1 MKLDSSVL
9 NLNASN
15 SKTLSTMKITKLVL
29 SFTLMGLLA
38 ACSNKM
44 MLPAAGQKVAL
55 KPTEQFLPKQAYDE
69 KSQPVVYEE
78 AENPYLAKRSRVEKG
93 SVLLFIEAK
102 KALRAEN
109 YSLAKQKLQ
118 VITRNDEDLSGPWVL
133 LAEIAQHEKQL
144 EKSEGYYQTALSI
157 NEENINAY
165 VGLAKTQRLMGEFN
179 VAQNTLALALA
190 LWPDF
195 PEAHLN
201 LGVLYDVYFN
211 KSELAQKHTEAYLF
225 LTGYKDMQAIE
236 WLNEIKQRTGINK
249 SFMDETLNVSDI
261 IAHAMEESL

>member
-1 MKLDSSVL
+1 MKLDSSK
-9 NLNASN
+9 NIF
-15 SKTLSTMKITKLVL
+15 TMKCVKTICLF
-29 SFTLMGLLA
+29 SAISLLG
-38 ACSNKM
+38 ACSDKM
-44 MLPAAGQKVAL
+44 MLPAAGHKVAL

-69 KSQPVVYEE
+69 KSQPIAYEE
-78 AENPYLAKRSRVEKG
+78 AENPYLAKKSRVEKG

-118 VITRNDEDLSGPWVL
+118 VITRNDKDLSGPWVL

-179 VAQNTLALALA
+179 VAQNTLALALK

-249 SFMDETLNVSDI
+249 SFIDGQSDVSEI
-261 IAHAMEESL
+261 IAHAVEQSQ